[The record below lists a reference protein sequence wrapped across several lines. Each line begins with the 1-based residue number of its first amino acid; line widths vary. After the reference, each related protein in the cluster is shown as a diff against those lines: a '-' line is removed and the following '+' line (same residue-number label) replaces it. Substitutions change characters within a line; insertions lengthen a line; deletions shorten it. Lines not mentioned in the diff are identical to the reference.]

1 MCFKVLASYHR
12 PVPHQTLC
20 IVCLGLS
27 CLAPTC
33 FAEGTVRDGLLDFV
47 HVPGFSANAG
57 GDSSFSSCG
66 VQDLDAANLL
76 IRANTLDLRRN
87 QMTSLASGD
96 SEGLQLTRRSDRARI
111 GESSGSTRRRS
122 TVRRAAG
129 DRRARNI
136 NERITHGC

>member
-87 QMTSLASGD
+87 QMTSLS
-96 SEGLQLTRRSDRARI
+96 LWFHPQLLLPEMFNVSMNSWVNWRAPNC
-111 GESSGSTRRRS
+111 SRS
-122 TVRRAAG
+122 TGSWVKR
-129 DRRARNI
+129 
-136 NERITHGC
+136 